1 MEPFSPFYHYF
12 IIFGR
17 RLSSNLYNKSE
28 NPYNIIMSD
37 KTSLSPK
44 KDYFAPM
51 HTAEHILNQT
61 MVRVFGCERSKTNH
75 IEKTKSKC
83 DYFLPEAPSP
93 EQMREVENLVNDVIA
108 SRLPVRTEVLS
119 RAEAEKRVDLSS
131 LPADAT
137 GDVRLVYVG
146 AYDVCPCIGKH
157 VENTAEIGR
166 FKISSFDYADGR
178 LRVRFKLEN

>member
-1 MEPFSPFYHYF
+1 MIETP
-12 IIFGR
+12 
-17 RLSSNLYNKSE
+17 
-28 NPYNIIMSD
+28 
-37 KTSLSPK
+37 SLSPK

-61 MVRVFGCERSKTNH
+61 MVRVFGCARSKTNH
-75 IEKTKSKC
+75 IEKNKSKC
-83 DYFLPEAPSP
+83 DYFLPAAPSD
-93 EQMREVENLVNDVIA
+93 EQMREVERLVNEVIA
-108 SRLPVRTEVLS
+108 SRAPVRAEVMP

-131 LPADAT
+131 LPPEA
-137 GDVRLVYVG
+137 GDQVRLVYIG

-166 FKISSFDYADGR
+166 FKIISYDYADGR

>member
-1 MEPFSPFYHYF
+1 MTE
-12 IIFGR
+12 
-17 RLSSNLYNKSE
+17 
-28 NPYNIIMSD
+28 
-37 KTSLSPK
+37 KTPLSPK

-75 IEKTKSKC
+75 IEKNKSKC
-83 DYFLPEAPSP
+83 DYFLPTAPSK
-93 EQMREVENLVNDVIA
+93 EQMHEVEQLVNEVIS
-108 SRLPVRTEVLS
+108 SRVSVRAEVLT

-131 LPADAT
+131 LPPEA
-137 GDVRLVYVG
+137 GDQVRLVYVG

-166 FKISSFDYADGR
+166 FKIISYDYADGR
-178 LRVRFKLEN
+178 LRIRFKLEN

>member
-1 MEPFSPFYHYF
+1 MAETP
-12 IIFGR
+12 
-17 RLSSNLYNKSE
+17 
-28 NPYNIIMSD
+28 
-37 KTSLSPK
+37 SLSPK

-61 MVRVFGCERSKTNH
+61 MVRVFGCARSKTNH

-83 DYFLPEAPSP
+83 DYFLPAAPTE
-93 EQMREVENLVNDVIA
+93 EQMREVERLVNEVIA
-108 SRLPVRTEVLS
+108 SRAPVRAEVLA

-131 LPADAT
+131 LPPEAK
-137 GDVRLVYVG
+137 GEVRLVYVG

-157 VENTAEIGR
+157 VENTAQIGR
-166 FKISSFDYADGR
+166 FKIISYDYADGR

>member
-1 MEPFSPFYHYF
+1 MIETS
-12 IIFGR
+12 
-17 RLSSNLYNKSE
+17 
-28 NPYNIIMSD
+28 
-37 KTSLSPK
+37 SLSPK

-61 MVRVFGCERSKTNH
+61 MVRVFGCARSKTNH
-75 IEKTKSKC
+75 IEKNKSKC
-83 DYFLPEAPSP
+83 DYFLPAGPSE
-93 EQMREVENLVNDVIA
+93 EQMHEVERLVNEVIA
-108 SRLPVRTEVLS
+108 SRAPVRAEVLA

-131 LPADAT
+131 LPPEA
-137 GDVRLVYVG
+137 GDQVRLVYIG

-166 FKISSFDYADGR
+166 FKIISYDYADGR

>member
-1 MEPFSPFYHYF
+1 M
-12 IIFGR
+12 
-17 RLSSNLYNKSE
+17 L
-28 NPYNIIMSD
+28 D

-61 MVRVFGCERSKTNH
+61 MMRVFGCARSKTNH

-83 DYFLPEAPSP
+83 DYFLPAAPTD
-93 EQMREVENLVNDVIA
+93 EQMEEVERLVNEVIA
-108 SRLPVRTEVLS
+108 LGLPVASETLPRG
-119 RAEAEKRVDLSS
+119 EAEKQVDLSF
-131 LPADAT
+131 LPPDAT
-137 GDVRLVYVG
+137 GDVRLVHIG

-166 FKISSFDYADGR
+166 FKISSRDYANGK
-178 LRVRFKLEN
+178 LRIRFKLEN

>member
-1 MEPFSPFYHYF
+1 MIETP
-12 IIFGR
+12 
-17 RLSSNLYNKSE
+17 
-28 NPYNIIMSD
+28 
-37 KTSLSPK
+37 SLSPK

-61 MVRVFGCERSKTNH
+61 MVRVFGCARSKTNH
-75 IEKTKSKC
+75 IEKNKSKC
-83 DYFLPEAPSP
+83 DYFLPAAPSE
-93 EQMREVENLVNDVIA
+93 EQMHEVERFVNEVIA
-108 SRLPVRTEVLS
+108 SRAPVRAEVMP

-131 LPADAT
+131 LPPEA
-137 GDVRLVYVG
+137 GDQVRLVYIG

-166 FKISSFDYADGR
+166 FKIISYDYADGR